1 MSFTPRCNGNGMIR
15 CRCAGDFCI
24 CGMDGEECFG
34 CALCEEQDAD
44 FMDYDDDDFGDATGV
59 KIRKESYET

>member
-1 MSFTPRCNGNGMIR
+1 MIR